1 MLDFRL
7 KTPIS
12 TIFGGKF
19 PFNRTQKQSD
29 CSVMI
34 RFDKWAAST
43 YRIAHY
49 SWVIVNQA
57 DTNFTNY
64 HKLSMKKS
72 EARSLS
78 VVEAI

>member
-49 SWVIVNQA
+49 S
-57 DTNFTNY
+57 
-64 HKLSMKKS
+64 
-72 EARSLS
+72 
-78 VVEAI
+78 